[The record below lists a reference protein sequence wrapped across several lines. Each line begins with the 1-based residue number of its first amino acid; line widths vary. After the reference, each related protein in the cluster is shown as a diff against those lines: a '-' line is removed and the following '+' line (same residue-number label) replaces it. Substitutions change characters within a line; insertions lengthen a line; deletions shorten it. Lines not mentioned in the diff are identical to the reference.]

1 MLLAVLHHKFSTLC
15 RRGSFFGD
23 KGLQTQHT
31 EALLWRRGEDPHGAK
46 SSNISGFE
54 SPKHTKEE
62 TRESCGAQ
70 GADCLRYSVT
80 AA

>member
-31 EALLWRRGEDPHGAK
+31 EALLWRRGEPSPLTFRVLNPRSTPKKKHGRAVA
-46 SSNISGFE
+46 
-54 SPKHTKEE
+54 H
-62 TRESCGAQ
+62 RE
-70 GADCLRYSVT
+70 LT
-80 AA
+80 AFATL